1 MLLPTC
7 VLMLELKS
15 SINYIG
21 DYMDISTINIIVIG
35 IITIGIISI
44 FMNQI
49 ELASVA
55 LGAIAGYLSRQLISE
70 TEMSEKIEID
80 DDING

>member
-1 MLLPTC
+1 
-7 VLMLELKS
+7 
-15 SINYIG
+15 
-21 DYMDISTINIIVIG
+21 MDISTINIIVIS

-55 LGAIAGYLSRQLISE
+55 WGAIAGYLSRQISE

-80 DDING
+80 DDIDGWGKNQ

>member
-1 MLLPTC
+1 MLLLTY

-55 LGAIAGYLSRQLISE
+55 LGAIAGYLSRQISE
-70 TEMSEKIEID
+70 TEISEKIEID
-80 DDING
+80 DDIDG